1 MQLSKTI
8 KQDELDDIISII
20 SDKNDGDNL
29 EFSVKNT
36 KISMSAAMDLYD
48 QLSKNWMSQS
58 MTK

>member
-48 QLSKNWMSQS
+48 QLSKNWMS
-58 MTK
+58 